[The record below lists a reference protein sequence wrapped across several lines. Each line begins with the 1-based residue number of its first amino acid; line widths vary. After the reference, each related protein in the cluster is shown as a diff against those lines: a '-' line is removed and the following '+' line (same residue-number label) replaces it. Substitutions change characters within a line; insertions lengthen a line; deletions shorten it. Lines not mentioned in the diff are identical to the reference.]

1 MFSKNKYLYDANIHK
16 IFKKKKWKAVKLG
29 KIRQ

>member
-16 IFKKKKWKAVKLG
+16 FFQKEKWKIKKHG
-29 KIRQ
+29 EI